1 MMGGKHMDGHNKEK
15 MEKMWFQNEDF
26 FCFVFSHGKHTC
38 RCAALFSMIYCLWN
52 VKILFW

>member
-1 MMGGKHMDGHNKEK
+1 MGGKHMDGHNKKK

-26 FCFVFSHGKHTC
+26 LGFFFSHGKHTC